1 VPALEVL
8 RWKRV
13 LTTLGPVL
21 LLARMKMA
29 GELVVPRRV
38 GLAGRYLRLR
48 ALLAGLNLRLLMMK
62 RLAVVV
68 VRSLRALLQGLRALL
83 L

>member
-1 VPALEVL
+1 VL
-8 RWKRV
+8 RWKQV
-13 LTTLGPVL
+13 LTTLGPVV

-29 GELVVPRRV
+29 GELVVPTRV

-48 ALLAGLNLRLLMMK
+48 ALLAVLSLMMK
-62 RLAVVV
+62 RLAAVV